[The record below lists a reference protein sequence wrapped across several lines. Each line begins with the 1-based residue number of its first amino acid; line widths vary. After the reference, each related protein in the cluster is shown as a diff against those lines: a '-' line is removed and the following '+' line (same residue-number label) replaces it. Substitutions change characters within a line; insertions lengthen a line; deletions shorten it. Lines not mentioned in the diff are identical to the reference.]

1 MIDVMNLIKQRKTDE
16 LNSPI
21 IHQKVLKS
29 IHRVSKDEISRTA
42 TTLSLIAEHLKAKKQ
57 AQAPTDILPVYLVF

>member
-1 MIDVMNLIKQRKTDE
+1 MIDVMNLIKHRKPDE
-16 LNSPI
+16 LNSPM

-42 TTLSLIAEHLKAKKQ
+42 TTLSLIAEHLKAKK
-57 AQAPTDILPVYLVF
+57 AQAPTDILPFYLVF